1 MSGFEVVEVAHGDDA
16 GIRAW
21 AAVTAASLRHDVGPP
36 ATPWTAEELAVVVG
50 TSDGMR
56 RDTFHLGLLD
66 GEPVAAGWL
75 AMRLLD
81 NLDAAELDVHVLPAH
96 RRHGYGGR
104 VLDRLHER
112 AAEAC
117 RSRLDARSQWPY
129 DGPADGA
136 GTPGMAFALARG
148 YHFGIGEV
156 QRELV
161 LPVSEERLVALAEA
175 AAPHHA
181 AYRIEAWQGPVPDEL
196 VESWLAVWST
206 LPTEAPTGESEREDD
221 SADVAAFRAME
232 ATQARQGR
240 RSWHA
245 VALDAAGEVVAYT
258 EVVVPAHDPGVAFQ
272 WGTLVARGH
281 RGHRLGVAL
290 KVANLQALQRDLG
303 PAVSGRRL
311 VTWNAEVNGPMID
324 INEELG
330 FVPSARSAELQRRA
344 G

>member
-1 MSGFEVVEVAHGDDA
+1 MSGFEIVEVAAGDAA

-21 AAVTAASLRHDVGPP
+21 AEVTAASLRHDVGAP

-56 RDTFHLGLLD
+56 RDGFHLGLLD

-75 AMRLLD
+75 AVRLLD
-81 NLDAAELDVHVLPAH
+81 NLDGAQVDVHVRPDH
-96 RRHGYGGR
+96 RRRGYGGR
-104 VLDRLHER
+104 VLDRLEEV
-112 AAEAC
+112 AAAAG
-117 RSRLDARSQWPY
+117 RSRFDARSQWPY
-129 DGPADGA
+129 AGPADGA

-161 LPVSEERLVALAEA
+161 LPVAEERLAELAAA

-181 AYRIEAWQGPVPDEL
+181 SYRIVAWQGPVPDEL

-206 LPTEAPTGESEREDD
+206 LPTEAPAGESEREED
-221 SADVAAFRAME
+221 SADVGAFRAME

-240 RSWHA
+240 SSWHA
-245 VALDAAGEVVAYT
+245 VALDAAGAVVAYT
-258 EVVVPAHDPGVAFQ
+258 EIVVPSHDPGVAFQ

-303 PAVSGRRL
+303 AAGAGRR
-311 VTWNAEVNGPMID
+311 VITWNAEVNGPMID
-324 INEELG
+324 INEQLG
-330 FVPSARSAELQRRA
+330 FVPTARSAELQRRA